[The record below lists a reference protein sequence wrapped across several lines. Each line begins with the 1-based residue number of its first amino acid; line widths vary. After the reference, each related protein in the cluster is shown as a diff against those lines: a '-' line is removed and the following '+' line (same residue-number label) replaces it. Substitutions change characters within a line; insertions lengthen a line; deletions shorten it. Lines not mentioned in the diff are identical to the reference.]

1 MSSKQQA
8 MPDAGAS
15 SPWRGGV
22 LEMSGRDAGAFAQA
36 QLMNDV
42 RALADGQWQWT
53 GWLTPK
59 GRVQALGALLRL
71 DAERY
76 WWLLP
81 DAAPGPLAEALQ
93 RFVFRSKV
101 RLEPRAELTMHGYAC
116 APAALGSTA
125 QGARAQ
131 GAGARQVLDLSGERP
146 RTLLLDAAEP
156 PSREDALDAAGWA
169 LEDLGHGLPRLDPA
183 AEPAH
188 TPQMLDLARLGA
200 YSVKKGCYP
209 GQEIVART
217 HFLGQAKRS
226 LQRLRAAR
234 PLAAGS
240 MLRSD
245 AGEQPV
251 LCAAATRERWEALA
265 VLPLEAGDI
274 AWHADPETPV
284 AVIPFADGLAR

>member
-8 MPDAGAS
+8 KPDAGAS

-22 LEMSGRDAGAFAQA
+22 LEIGGRDAGAFAQA

-42 RALADGQWQWT
+42 RSLADGQWQWT

-101 RLEPRAELTMHGYAC
+101 RLEPRGESSMRGYAC
-116 APAALGSTA
+116 PPAALGSSARGAQA
-125 QGARAQ
+125 QGDGPRW
-131 GAGARQVLDLSGERP
+131 VLDLSGEHP
-146 RTLLLDAAEP
+146 RSLLLDASDP
-156 PSREDALDAAGWA
+156 PAREDALDAAGWA
-169 LEDLGHGLPRLDPA
+169 LEDLAHGLPRLDPA

-188 TPQMLDLARLGA
+188 TPQMLGLARLGA

-217 HFLGQAKRS
+217 HFLGQAKRG
-226 LQRLRAAR
+226 LQRLHARR
-234 PLAAGS
+234 PLADGEVLGS
-240 MLRSD
+240 A

-251 LCAAATRERWEALA
+251 LCAAATSERWEALA
-265 VLPLEAGDI
+265 VLPLEAG
-274 AWHADPETPV
+274 AASWHADPETPV
-284 AVIPFADGLAR
+284 DVIPFAEGLAR